1 MKKVAVLY
9 STYNPTIDAIK
20 LRLSDVE
27 ISCFQDFIKD
37 SKFAEYD
44 LVVLSNYKKPI
55 NFNALNIHHSLLPAF
70 AGDEPEK
77 EAILSGVKVTG
88 ITVFYTK
95 PERIIAQYPIFI
107 ENDMHFD
114 DLEIKMNNLE
124 RVIYPIII
132 DKILKNEPFEIK
144 NLINS
149 SDTKGCGKCCT
160 KCGGH

>member
-1 MKKVAVLY
+1 MKKIAVLY
-9 STYNPTIDAIK
+9 SEYSPTIDAIK
-20 LRLSDVE
+20 MQLSGIEVC
-27 ISCFQDFIKD
+27 CFQNYI
-37 SKFAEYD
+37 EELTNYD
-44 LVVLSNYKKPI
+44 LIVLCNYNKSV
-55 NFNALNIHHSLLPAF
+55 NFNALNVHHSLLPAF

-77 EAILSGVKVTG
+77 EAILTGVKVTG

-124 RVIYPIII
+124 QVIYPIII
-132 DKILKNEPFEIK
+132 DKILKSEPFEIK
-144 NLINS
+144 DLLNTN
-149 SDTKGCGKCCT
+149 TKGCGKCCS